1 MRKHLGWSEVM
12 QEMEVNFRNLQQA
25 VVAVHPEM
33 KIYER
38 VVSWL
43 AGRTEDYRL
52 HRSQLIEL
60 DTFADTQ
67 AIQQFFDYNGWPNA
81 RLLDT
86 TAQLASE
93 QFATPIHPWLARTK

>member
-1 MRKHLGWSEVM
+1 MVAQRCSRPFSRVDQALLEFISDTDSFSPPHDIDQFNQQSVQMRKHLGWSEVM

-60 DTFADTQ
+60 DT
-67 AIQQFFDYNGWPNA
+67 
-81 RLLDT
+81 L
-86 TAQLASE
+86 
-93 QFATPIHPWLARTK
+93 